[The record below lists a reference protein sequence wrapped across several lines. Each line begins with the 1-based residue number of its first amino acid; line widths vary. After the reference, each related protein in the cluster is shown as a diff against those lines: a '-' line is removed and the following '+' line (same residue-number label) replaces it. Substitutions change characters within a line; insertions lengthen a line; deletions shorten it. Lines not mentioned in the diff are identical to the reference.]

1 MKVSTRAHYGLRAMV
16 TIAQME
22 KSGIV
27 PVSVMDIAQREELS
41 DTYLEQLVS
50 KLRRAGLLRSYRGAN
65 GGYELA
71 KDPSEITILE
81 IVQASGEKLEFPE
94 CAFNEKGCE
103 LARQRGS
110 VCPSAFFW
118 RKLSSAVLELSR
130 SMTLEDLLSQSSKS
144 LML

>member
-81 IVQASGEKLEFPE
+81 IVQASGENWSSRS
-94 CAFNEKGCE
+94 ARSTRKGANWRDRE
-103 LARQRGS
+103 EASARQRFSGE
-110 VCPSAFFW
+110 
-118 RKLSSAVLELSR
+118 SSARPSW
-130 SMTLEDLLSQSSKS
+130 SCPGA
-144 LML
+144 